1 MKFFLI
7 IYLVLFLNISFNLFS
22 KKPIQESLLDGQEIY
37 NDFCVQCHLEDGKGI
52 KGIYPPL
59 AKSDFLKDI
68 NQTISSIKYG
78 LKGPITV
85 NGEKYNSIMV
95 SQGLDDE
102 EISDVVNYILNSW
115 GNSTNKLITEEIV
128 TSIKPVS
135 YTHLTLPT
143 NREE

>member
-7 IYLVLFLNISFNLFS
+7 IYLVMLLNISFNLFS

-68 NQTISSIKYG
+68 NQTIYSIKYG
-78 LKGPITV
+78 LRGPITV
-85 NGEKYNSIMV
+85 NGENYNSIMV

-115 GNSTNKLITEEIV
+115 GNSTNELITEEIV
-128 TSIKPVS
+128 TSIK
-135 YTHLTLPT
+135 
-143 NREE
+143 R

>member
-1 MKFFLI
+1 MKFFVTF
-7 IYLVLFLNISFNLFS
+7 YFLFIFNISLSLFT
-22 KKPIQESLLDGQEIY
+22 KKPLQESLLDGQEIY
-37 NDFCVQCHLEDGKGI
+37 KDFCAQCHLEDGKGV

-68 NQTISSIKYG
+68 NKTISSIKYG

-115 GNSTNKLITEEIV
+115 GNSTKQLITEEIV
-128 TSIKPVS
+128 TSIEK
-135 YTHLTLPT
+135 
-143 NREE
+143 

>member
-1 MKFFLI
+1 MKFFVTFYFIFIFNICLS
-7 IYLVLFLNISFNLFS
+7 LFT
-22 KKPIQESLLDGQEIY
+22 KKPLQESLLDGQEIY
-37 NDFCVQCHLEDGKGI
+37 EAFCAQCHLEDGKGV

-59 AKSDFLKDI
+59 AESDFLKDI
-68 NQTISSIKYG
+68 NRTISSIKYG

-115 GNSTNKLITEEIV
+115 GNSTKQLITEEIV
-128 TSIKPVS
+128 TSIEK
-135 YTHLTLPT
+135 
-143 NREE
+143 

>member
-1 MKFFLI
+1 MKFFI
-7 IYLVLFLNISFNLFS
+7 IFYFIFLFKISLNLFT
-22 KKPIQESLLDGQEIY
+22 KKPLKESLLDGKEIY
-37 NDFCVQCHLEDGKGI
+37 NDFCAQCHLEDGKGV

-59 AKSDFLKDI
+59 AKSDFLV
-68 NQTISSIKYG
+68 NVNRTISSIKYG

-85 NGEKYNSIMV
+85 NGESYNSIMV

-128 TSIKPVS
+128 ASIE
-135 YTHLTLPT
+135 L
-143 NREE
+143 

>member
-7 IYLVLFLNISFNLFS
+7 IYLALFLNISFNLFS

-128 TSIKPVS
+128 TSIK
-135 YTHLTLPT
+135 
-143 NREE
+143 R

>member
-1 MKFFLI
+1 MKFFVTF
-7 IYLVLFLNISFNLFS
+7 YFLFIFNISLSLFT
-22 KKPIQESLLDGQEIY
+22 KKPLQESLLDGQEIY
-37 NDFCVQCHLEDGKGI
+37 EDFCAQCHLEDGKGV

-68 NQTISSIKYG
+68 NRTISSIKYG

-115 GNSTNKLITEEIV
+115 GNSTKQLITEEIV
-128 TSIKPVS
+128 TSIEK
-135 YTHLTLPT
+135 
-143 NREE
+143 

>member
-1 MKFFLI
+1 M
-7 IYLVLFLNISFNLFS
+7 FLNISFNLFS

-68 NQTISSIKYG
+68 NQTIYSIKYG

-85 NGEKYNSIMV
+85 NGENYNSIMV

-115 GNSTNKLITEEIV
+115 GNSTNELITEEIV
-128 TSIKPVS
+128 TSIK
-135 YTHLTLPT
+135 
-143 NREE
+143 R

>member
-52 KGIYPPL
+52 KGVYPPL

-68 NQTISSIKYG
+68 NQTIYSIKYG

-85 NGEKYNSIMV
+85 NGENYNSIMV

-115 GNSTNKLITEEIV
+115 GNSTNELITEEIV
-128 TSIKPVS
+128 TSIK
-135 YTHLTLPT
+135 
-143 NREE
+143 R

>member
-1 MKFFLI
+1 MKFFVTFYFIFIFNICLS
-7 IYLVLFLNISFNLFS
+7 LFT
-22 KKPIQESLLDGQEIY
+22 KKPLQESLLDGQEIY
-37 NDFCVQCHLEDGKGI
+37 KDFCAQCHLEDGKGV

-68 NQTISSIKYG
+68 NRTISSIKYG

-85 NGEKYNSIMV
+85 NGEEYNSIMV

-115 GNSTNKLITEEIV
+115 GNSSQELITEEIV
-128 TSIKPVS
+128 TSIKK
-135 YTHLTLPT
+135 
-143 NREE
+143 

>member
-7 IYLVLFLNISFNLFS
+7 IYLVIFLNISFNLFS

-68 NQTISSIKYG
+68 NQTIYSIKYG
-78 LKGPITV
+78 LRGPITV
-85 NGEKYNSIMV
+85 NGENYNSIMV

-115 GNSTNKLITEEIV
+115 GNSTNELITEEIV
-128 TSIKPVS
+128 TSIK
-135 YTHLTLPT
+135 
-143 NREE
+143 R

>member
-1 MKFFLI
+1 MKFFAAF
-7 IYLVLFLNISFNLFS
+7 YSLFIFNISLSLFT
-22 KKPIQESLLDGQEIY
+22 KKPLQESLLDGQEIY
-37 NDFCVQCHLEDGKGI
+37 KDFCAQCHLEDGKGV

-68 NQTISSIKYG
+68 NKTISSIKYG

-115 GNSTNKLITEEIV
+115 GNSTKQLITEEIV
-128 TSIKPVS
+128 TSIEK
-135 YTHLTLPT
+135 
-143 NREE
+143 

>member
-1 MKFFLI
+1 MEDGKLI
-7 IYLVLFLNISFNLFS
+7 Y
-22 KKPIQESLLDGQEIY
+22 E
-37 NDFCVQCHLEDGKGI
+37 DFCAQCHLESGKGV

-59 AKSDFLKDI
+59 AKSDFLIDI

-85 NGEKYNSIMV
+85 NGENYNSIMV

-115 GNSTNKLITEEIV
+115 GNSTDKLITEEIV
-128 TSIKPVS
+128 A
-135 YTHLTLPT
+135 LTE
-143 NREE
+143 RK

>member
-1 MKFFLI
+1 MKFFVTFYFIFIFNICLS
-7 IYLVLFLNISFNLFS
+7 LFT
-22 KKPIQESLLDGQEIY
+22 KKPLQESLLDGQEIY
-37 NDFCVQCHLEDGKGI
+37 KDFCAQCHLEDGKGV

-68 NQTISSIKYG
+68 NRTISSIKYG

-115 GNSTNKLITEEIV
+115 GNSTKQLITEEIV
-128 TSIKPVS
+128 TSIEK
-135 YTHLTLPT
+135 
-143 NREE
+143 

>member
-1 MKFFLI
+1 MKFFAAF
-7 IYLVLFLNISFNLFS
+7 YSLFVFNISLSLFK
-22 KKPIQESLLDGQEIY
+22 KKPLQESLLDGQEIY
-37 NDFCVQCHLEDGKGI
+37 KDFCAQCHLEDGKGV

-68 NQTISSIKYG
+68 NKTISSIKYG

-115 GNSTNKLITEEIV
+115 GNSTKQLITEEIV
-128 TSIKPVS
+128 TSIEK
-135 YTHLTLPT
+135 
-143 NREE
+143 

>member
-1 MKFFLI
+1 MKFFAAF
-7 IYLVLFLNISFNLFS
+7 YSLFVFNISLSLFK
-22 KKPIQESLLDGQEIY
+22 KKPLQESLLDGQEIY
-37 NDFCVQCHLEDGKGI
+37 KDFCAQCHLEDGKGV

-59 AKSDFLKDI
+59 AKSDFLRDI
-68 NQTISSIKYG
+68 NKTISSIKYG

-115 GNSTNKLITEEIV
+115 GNSTKQLITEEIV
-128 TSIKPVS
+128 TSIEK
-135 YTHLTLPT
+135 
-143 NREE
+143 

>member
-1 MKFFLI
+1 MKFFMI
-7 IYLVLFLNISFNLFS
+7 FYFIFLFKISLNLFT
-22 KKPIQESLLDGQEIY
+22 KKPLKESLIDGQEIY
-37 NDFCVQCHLEDGKGI
+37 NDFCAQCHLEDGKGV

-59 AKSDFLKDI
+59 AKSDFLIDI
-68 NQTISSIKYG
+68 NRTISSIKYG

-115 GNSTNKLITEEIV
+115 GNSTDQLITEEIV
-128 TSIKPVS
+128 DSI
-135 YTHLTLPT
+135 
-143 NREE
+143 E

>member
-1 MKFFLI
+1 MKFFI
-7 IYLVLFLNISFNLFS
+7 IFYFIFLFKISLNLFT
-22 KKPIQESLLDGQEIY
+22 KKPLKESLLDGKEIY
-37 NDFCVQCHLEDGKGI
+37 NDFCAQCHLEDGKGV

-59 AKSDFLKDI
+59 AKSDFLVDI
-68 NQTISSIKYG
+68 NRTISSIKFG

-85 NGEKYNSIMV
+85 NGEDYNSIMV

-128 TSIKPVS
+128 ALI
-135 YTHLTLPT
+135 
-143 NREE
+143 E

>member
-1 MKFFLI
+1 M
-7 IYLVLFLNISFNLFS
+7 FLNISFNLFL

-115 GNSTNKLITEEIV
+115 GNSTNELITEEIV
-128 TSIKPVS
+128 TSIK
-135 YTHLTLPT
+135 
-143 NREE
+143 R

>member
-7 IYLVLFLNISFNLFS
+7 IYLFLFLNISYNLFS
-22 KKPIQESLLDGQEIY
+22 KKPLEESLIDGQEIY
-37 NDFCVQCHLEDGKGI
+37 NDFCAQCHLENGEGVKGV
-52 KGIYPPL
+52 YPPL

-68 NQTISSIKYG
+68 NRTISSIKYG

-85 NGEKYNSIMV
+85 NGENYNSIMI

-115 GNSTNKLITEEIV
+115 GNKNEEPITEEKV
-128 TSIKPVS
+128 ASIDES
-135 YTHLTLPT
+135 I
-143 NREE
+143 

>member
-1 MKFFLI
+1 MKFILSTYSVVFITICL
-7 IYLVLFLNISFNLFS
+7 NLFT
-22 KKPIQESLLDGQEIY
+22 KKPLKESLIDGEEIY
-37 NDFCVQCHLEDGKGI
+37 NDFCAQCHLEDGEGV

-59 AKSDFLKDI
+59 ANSDFLIDI
-68 NQTISSIKYG
+68 NQTIHSIKYG

-115 GNSTNKLITEEIV
+115 GNSFNKKSPLKIG
-128 TSIKPVS
+128 
-135 YTHLTLPT
+135 
-143 NREE
+143 

>member
-7 IYLVLFLNISFNLFS
+7 IYLVMFLNISFNLFS

-68 NQTISSIKYG
+68 NQTIYSIKYG

-85 NGEKYNSIMV
+85 NGENYNSIMV

-115 GNSTNKLITEEIV
+115 GNSTNELITEEIV
-128 TSIKPVS
+128 TSIK
-135 YTHLTLPT
+135 
-143 NREE
+143 R

>member
-1 MKFFLI
+1 MKFFVTFYFIFIFNICLS
-7 IYLVLFLNISFNLFS
+7 LFT
-22 KKPIQESLLDGQEIY
+22 KKPLQESLLDGQEIY
-37 NDFCVQCHLEDGKGI
+37 KDFCAQCHLEDGKGV

-59 AKSDFLKDI
+59 AKSGFLKDI
-68 NQTISSIKYG
+68 NKTISSIKYG

-115 GNSTNKLITEEIV
+115 GNSTKQLITEEIV
-128 TSIKPVS
+128 TSIEK
-135 YTHLTLPT
+135 
-143 NREE
+143 

>member
-1 MKFFLI
+1 MKFFVAF
-7 IYLVLFLNISFNLFS
+7 YFLFIFNISLSLFT
-22 KKPIQESLLDGQEIY
+22 KKPLQESLLDGQEIY
-37 NDFCVQCHLEDGKGI
+37 EDFCAQCHLEDGKGV

-59 AKSDFLKDI
+59 AESDFLKDI
-68 NQTISSIKYG
+68 NRTISSIKYG

-115 GNSTNKLITEEIV
+115 GNSTKQLITEEIV
-128 TSIKPVS
+128 TSIEK
-135 YTHLTLPT
+135 
-143 NREE
+143 

>member
-1 MKFFLI
+1 MKFFAAF
-7 IYLVLFLNISFNLFS
+7 YSLFVFNISLSLFK
-22 KKPIQESLLDGQEIY
+22 KKPLQESLLDGQEIY
-37 NDFCVQCHLEDGKGI
+37 KDFCAQCHLEDGKGV

-59 AKSDFLKDI
+59 AKSDFLIDI
-68 NQTISSIKYG
+68 NKTISSIKYG

-115 GNSTNKLITEEIV
+115 GNSTKQLITEEIV
-128 TSIKPVS
+128 TSIEK
-135 YTHLTLPT
+135 
-143 NREE
+143 